1 MSQEVCPDSPI
12 LLLKLFFPSLSGTL
26 AGACM
31 YCTYMAGY
39 LCNDFYSDSWEDQQ
53 QSGVCQ
59 GQSVLAPG
67 VTKREVP
74 RSNSQTL
81 KK

>member
-1 MSQEVCPDSPI
+1 
-12 LLLKLFFPSLSGTL
+12 
-26 AGACM
+26 M

-39 LCNDFYSDSWEDQQ
+39 LCSDFYSDSWEDQR

-59 GQSVLAPG
+59 AQSVLAPG
-67 VTKREVP
+67 VTERKKP

-81 KK
+81 RK